1 MRDHRPT
8 LGDEILA
15 ESRLS
20 QLQQHAKEIMLIN
33 KELKTILP
41 RGTEDHCRVA
51 NIRDGQLVIE
61 VASAAIKMKIDYERL
76 SILNQLRSK
85 GFARLMAVSV
95 QINPELYRS
104 NSQPNSEETNKR
116 DPISETAAQYLEM
129 IASGASPKVKARLE
143 SLAKLAQKERG
154 E

>member
-8 LGDEILA
+8 LGDEIIGD
-15 ESRLS
+15 SRLS

-33 KELKTILP
+33 KELKSILP

-51 NIRDGQLVIE
+51 NIRDNQLILE
-61 VASAAIKMKIDYERL
+61 VASAGIKMKIDYERL

-85 GFARLMAVSV
+85 GFARLIAVSV

-104 NSQPNSEETNKR
+104 KNRSEDKAKPR
-116 DPISETAAQYLEM
+116 DPISGTAAQYLEM
-129 IASGASPKVKARLE
+129 IATGASPKVKARLE
-143 SLAKLAQKERG
+143 SLAKLAKKDQD
-154 E
+154 

>member
-20 QLQQHAKEIMLIN
+20 QLQQHAKEIMTIN
-33 KELKTILP
+33 QELKSILP
-41 RGTEDHCRVA
+41 RGTQDHCRVA
-51 NIRDGQLVIE
+51 NIRDGQLIIE

-76 SILNQLRSK
+76 TILNQLRSK
-85 GFARLMAVSV
+85 GFARLMAVTI
-95 QINPELYRS
+95 QINPELYRA
-104 NSQPNSEETNKR
+104 QHKQEPETQSKPR
-116 DPISETAAQYLEM
+116 EPISETAAQYLEM

-143 SLAKLAQKERG
+143 SLAKLAQKK
-154 E
+154 

>member
-8 LGDEILA
+8 LGDEIIGD
-15 ESRLS
+15 SRLS

-33 KELKTILP
+33 KELKSILP

-51 NIRDGQLVIE
+51 NIRDNQLILE
-61 VASAAIKMKIDYERL
+61 VASAGIKMKIDYERL

-85 GFARLMAVSV
+85 GFARLIAVSV

-104 NSQPNSEETNKR
+104 KNRSEDKPKPR
-116 DPISETAAQYLEM
+116 DPISGTAAQYLEM
-129 IASGASPKVKARLE
+129 IATGASPKVKARLE
-143 SLAKLAQKERG
+143 SLAKLAKKDQD
-154 E
+154 

>member
-8 LGDEILA
+8 LGDEIMA
-15 ESRLS
+15 DSRLS

-41 RGTEDHCRVA
+41 KGTEDHCRVA
-51 NIRDGQLVIE
+51 NIRDNQLILE
-61 VASAAIKMKIDYERL
+61 VASAGIKMKIDYERL

-85 GFARLMAVSV
+85 GFARLIAVSV
-95 QINPELYRS
+95 QINPELYRAKQS
-104 NSQPNSEETNKR
+104 KESKAKPR
-116 DPISETAAQYLEM
+116 DPISNTAAQYLEM
-129 IASGASPKVKARLE
+129 IASGASPKVRARLE
-143 SLAKLAQKERG
+143 SLAKLAKRE